1 MKIICQY
8 CGSEFQAKP
17 SAVKKGK
24 KYCSKE
30 CYDAAQFKGI
40 TKPCAHCGKPV
51 KISPCLIRER
61 NFCSNACRLEWLS
74 VHVTKNVNVPGHST
88 GHKAPHLTE
97 LNRERNPKLAL
108 EPDAVRRGSYRAKE
122 HRKRMEAIIGRK
134 LRPDEDVHHING
146 IHDDNRPENL
156 QVLKHS
162 EHMRLHWRIAKEK
175 GVV

>member
-8 CGSEFQAKP
+8 CGAEFQAKP

-24 KYCSKE
+24 KYCSKS
-30 CYDAAQFKGI
+30 CYDAAQFKGVV
-40 TKPCAHCGKPV
+40 KPCDYCGKPV
-51 KISPCLIRER
+51 KISPSLVKER
-61 NFCSNACRLEWLS
+61 NFCSNACRLAWLS
-74 VHVTKNVNVPGHST
+74 TYATEHLNVKGHSA

-108 EPDAVRRGSYRAKE
+108 EPDAVKRGTYKAKE
-122 HRKRMEAIIGRK
+122 HRRRMEAIIGRR

-156 QVLKHS
+156 QILSHT